1 MALISYARAKGYMS
15 HWVHFAAKTKL
26 EAFLLIENIKENAVN
41 DWNSLMTSFPILNL
55 KLFNNVRG
63 FAP

>member
-1 MALISYARAKGYMS
+1 MS